1 VKLRKSPSHR
11 AFFESSETLSADAK
25 SDVHYKSNKGAEGHA
40 VKNISVEEWDC
51 PRPGAK
57 KYMPK
62 NVRENIRRNMQKI
75 KSSEKNAADSVRV
88 Q

>member
-1 VKLRKSPSHR
+1 MRKNQPHKS
-11 AFFESSETLSADAK
+11 FFEPSETLSADAK
-25 SDVHYKSNKGAEGHA
+25 SGVHNKSYKNAEGHA

-62 NVRENIRRNMQKI
+62 NVKENIRRNMQKI
-75 KSSEKNAADSVRV
+75 KSSEKNEADSLHIR
-88 Q
+88 